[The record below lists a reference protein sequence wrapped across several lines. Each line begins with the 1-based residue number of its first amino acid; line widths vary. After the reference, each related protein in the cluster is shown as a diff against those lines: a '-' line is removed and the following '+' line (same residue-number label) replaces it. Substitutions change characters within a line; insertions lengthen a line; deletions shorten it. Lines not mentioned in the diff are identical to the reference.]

1 MLVPPCMSNLWH
13 FSTDRRSAWLL
24 LGVTA
29 LTWSAFSWRLYT
41 DGVAARAV
49 LLPIDPASYHAAQAV
64 FVGPLLVLL
73 ATVFARVAYVLA
85 RRAGGVGSWGETWGA
100 LVSTYAGVLLLCFVA
115 PDALIYLLAGR
126 EAMARAMRYY
136 APWMPV
142 LLAVSATVRLRGLH
156 GIGAGRASLCVLAGL
171 LVQLALGA
179 PLLR

>member
-1 MLVPPCMSNLWH
+1 MTNIRN
-13 FSTDRRSAWLL
+13 FTTDQRVTWFL

-29 LTWSAFSWRLYT
+29 LAWSSFSWLLYA

-49 LLPIDPASYHAAQAV
+49 LLPVEPSRYYLAQAF

-100 LVSTYAGVLLLCFVA
+100 LVSTYAGALLLFLVA
-115 PDALIYLLAGR
+115 PDALIYLMTSR
-126 EAMARAMRYY
+126 ETMARAMRYY
-136 APWMPV
+136 APLMPV
-142 LLAVSATVRLRGLH
+142 VLTVSATTRLRVLH
-156 GIGAGRASLCVLAGL
+156 GVGAGRALACVLAGL